1 MTIRGER
8 IIQQLSKNRLFELEE
23 DFKEY
28 QQVNTNIAIRVV
40 AIEHP
45 WTESNGNP
53 EGGRSSIIIKP
64 QEILTI
70 KKDED
75 KELQRLF
82 NLKDDCERAISKMSD
97 EQLMI
102 YNMRFVNS
110 DYLGWREIADRLNYS
125 VAGIYKKRYRILE
138 LLAIEKGLIS
148 VDKNV

>member
-1 MTIRGER
+1 M
-8 IIQQLSKNRLFELEE
+8 
-23 DFKEY
+23 
-28 QQVNTNIAIRVV
+28 V

-45 WTESNGNP
+45 WTESDGNQ

-82 NLKDDCERAISKMSD
+82 NLKDDCERAIDNMSD
-97 EQLMI
+97 EQLTI

-125 VAGIYKKRYRILE
+125 VSTIYDKRYKLLS

-148 VDKNV
+148 PE